1 MKKISLLY
9 KGAILSVLSFLP
21 LCLPSQECHLH
32 LYGYVRDA
40 SGSSPI
46 SYVTVFIEETGNGTL
61 ADEKGYF
68 HLEGLCPGASYTVQC
83 TRLGYQGKG
92 LLLSIQSDTGVV
104 LVMQEIGL
112 QLERVEVNALKAG
125 SAHTQAAQSLQGTD
139 LEAGKALGFGESL
152 RRLVGVT
159 TLNTGATI
167 AKPVI
172 QGLHSNR
179 ILILNNGVR
188 QESQQWG
195 SEHAPEIDPFLAQ
208 EITVIKGAGSV
219 RYGSDALGGVI
230 LVQPAP
236 LPKTPGAWGEIN
248 LQGMSNGRTGI
259 ASGRVEARLK
269 NPKFPLSGRVQGTL
283 KRGGNI
289 RTPDYFLRNTGIS
302 EANFSWTARLEKERW
317 NTDVFYSRFY
327 TQLGI
332 LRDAHIGN
340 LTDLEN
346 AIARGRPLEDGAF
359 SYTLG
364 RPQQQVV
371 HELVKWKTQWAAGES
386 SLFQLQ
392 FSRQFNRRQEY
403 DAHKRYNALPE
414 NVDEAQIQLE
424 ITTYRVEADWEHQ
437 WAAHVEGNV
446 GLNYMAQTNTTDR
459 GGLLP
464 RYDNNVAGAYWIERW
479 KRPGT
484 PLELELGMRYDI
496 QHLTAGP
503 LEQAAAVERKSFKSW
518 SGALGAVYSPNHHLT
533 FRANTGSAWR
543 APHVSELFSEGVHHG
558 SASYEQGTASLQSER
573 AWNTSL
579 TLEWTGDSRETALT
593 VMGYYNLIRDYIF
606 LEPMDEPVLT
616 IRGAFPAFRYSQ
628 ANARLTGIDAR
639 FSILASPRWLAEF
652 QASVI
657 NGWNT
662 AEKDYLVFMPPSQFR
677 YSLRYKIPAGK
688 DTEKRHFLQVSA
700 QHVLKQRW
708 VPAGADYAPPPDGY
722 LRLDVEGSFFVSLGR
737 QPVELGFSIL
747 NALNTEYR
755 DYLNRLRYFAAEPGR
770 NLLLRVRIPFQVAL
784 F

>member
-1 MKKISLLY
+1 MKKFPLLLV
-9 KGAILSVLSFLP
+9 GAILSVLLFTPFRL
-21 LCLPSQECHLH
+21 LSQECHLH
-32 LYGYVRDA
+32 LYGYVRDS
-40 SGSSPI
+40 SGAGPI
-46 SYVTVFIEETGNGTL
+46 SYVTVFIEETGVGTL

-68 HLEGLCPGASYTVQC
+68 HLEGLCAGTPYTVQC
-83 TRLGYQGKG
+83 TRLGYQGQG
-92 LLLSIQSDTGVV
+92 LVLSIQSDTGIV
-104 LVMQEIGL
+104 LVMQEVGL
-112 QLERVEVNALKAG
+112 QLERVEVNALKPG
-125 SAHTQAAQSLQGTD
+125 SAHTQAAQSLEGQD
-139 LEAGKALGFGESL
+139 LEAGKAFGLGESL

-230 LVQPAP
+230 LVQPAA
-236 LPKTPGAWGEIN
+236 LPKTPGAWGEVN
-248 LQGMSNGRTGI
+248 LQGMTNGRTGI
-259 ASGRVEARLK
+259 ASGLMEARLK

-302 EANFSWTARLEKERW
+302 EANFSWTGRLEKEHW
-317 NTDVFYSRFY
+317 NTEVFYSRFF
-327 TQLGI
+327 TRLGI

-346 AIARGRPLEDGAF
+346 AISRGRPLGDGDF

-371 HELVKWKTQWAAGES
+371 HELVKWKTQLAAGES

-392 FSRQFNRRQEY
+392 LSRQFNRRQEY

-424 ITTYRVEADWEHQ
+424 ITTYRGEADWEHQ
-437 WAAHVEGNV
+437 WAEHMEGNV

-464 RYDNNVAGAYWIERW
+464 RYENNVFGAYWIERW

-496 QHLTAGP
+496 QRLTAGP
-503 LEQAAAVERKSFKSW
+503 LEQSAALERKSFNSW
-518 SGALGAVYSPNHHLT
+518 SGTLGAVYSLNHHLT

-558 SASYEQGTASLQSER
+558 SASYEQGTATLQPER
-573 AWNTSL
+573 AWNNNL

-606 LEPMDEPVLT
+606 LAPMAEPVLT

-639 FSILASPRWLAEF
+639 FSILASPSWLAEF

-657 NGWNT
+657 RGWNT
-662 AEKDYLVFMPPSQFR
+662 AEKDYLIFMPPSQFR
-677 YSLRYKIPAGK
+677 YSLRYKIPGGK
-688 DTEKRHFLQVSA
+688 EAEKRHFLQLSA
-700 QHVLKQRW
+700 QHVLRQRW
-708 VPAGADYAPPPDGY
+708 APAGVDYAAPPDGY
-722 LRLDVEGSFFVSLGR
+722 LRLDVEGSFYVSLGK

-770 NLLLRVRIPFQVAL
+770 NLLLRVRIPFQIAP